1 MIYCNQRKFRQNYIM
16 TSTVTYDGNLR
27 TVGQHLRSGSTI
39 ETDAPVDNN
48 GKGERFSPSD
58 LVATALGSCM
68 LTIMGMRAVEMNVDL
83 KGTSIEVEKIM
94 KQDPRRIGGLNLT
107 FHFADSLEVN
117 ERQQK
122 ILQKAA
128 ETCPVAYSINPD
140 IELNVKFN
148 WDKVKVAAE

>member
-1 MIYCNQRKFRQNYIM
+1 M

-27 TVGQHLRSGSTI
+27 TVCRHLRSGTTI

-68 LTIMGMRAVEMNVDL
+68 LTIMGMRANEMNVDL
-83 KGTSIEVEKIM
+83 KGTNIEVEKIM
-94 KQDPRRIGGLNLT
+94 KSDPRRIAGLNLT
-107 FHFADSLEVN
+107 FHYPESLELN

-128 ETCPVAYSINPD
+128 ETCPVAFSINPE
-140 IELNVKFN
+140 IELRVNFN
-148 WDKVKVAAE
+148 WNTLKATLEK

>member
-1 MIYCNQRKFRQNYIM
+1 M
-16 TSTVTYDGNLR
+16 TSTVTYVGDLR
-27 TVGQHLRSGSTI
+27 TVGQHLRSGTTF

-83 KGTSIEVEKIM
+83 KGTKIEVEKIM
-94 KQDPRRIGGLNLT
+94 KQEPRRIGGLNLT
-107 FHFADSLEVN
+107 FHFPESLELN

-140 IELNVKFN
+140 IELNVNFN
-148 WDKVKVAAE
+148 WDKIRVVVE